1 MKKRFKIIT
10 TVASLCL
17 AVALMAFGVYAAANS
32 TFTVTSS
39 VSFTSQVAV
48 TWGLTTEGGAEANT
62 HVTGYT
68 KEVTADLGSTKD
80 TTDGAATSAVIEK
93 EIGDLAFGAADDD
106 EKTIT
111 YTITAYNPS
120 DSTAITVTC
129 TSATLPTHNN
139 VTVTVANSVEDTEN
153 SEIATG
159 KAATLDGFSAT
170 VAAGDTLTITITCT
184 IEDTAIAVANNN
196 TLNVTLNATSAA

>member
-48 TWGLTTEGGAEANT
+48 TWGLDTEGGAAGNT

-68 KEVTADLGSTKD
+68 KEITADKEA
-80 TTDGAATSAVIEK
+80 TTDDATGALITK
-93 EIGDLAFGAADDD
+93 TIGDLAFGAATNE

-111 YTITAYNPS
+111 YTITAHNPS
-120 DSTAITVTC
+120 GSTAITVTC
-129 TSATLPTHNN
+129 TSVTLPTHDN
-139 VTVTVANSVEDTEN
+139 VTVTVANAVEDGESTV
-153 SEIATG
+153 S
-159 KAATLDGFSAT
+159 AADALTTAFSAT

-184 IEDTAIAVANNN
+184 LEDTAIAVANNN
-196 TLNVTLNATSAA
+196 TLNVTLSATSAA